1 MTDVT
6 VQILDVCF
14 DIENAGREF
23 AGTLGEFGY
32 IRELSDC
39 KISKIVEV
47 KLADDFESY
56 TQTLRVM
63 PTEIQFHRSPYE
75 QWQLKAHMAQTSKCR
90 DFILPAEGLVFS
102 LSGAGTSVV
111 IHVDPKRNSARCTEV
126 IHLFFRNIAIY
137 ARSSAMGAMLHATA
151 TVYSDG
157 ARVMIGPSGGGKTEA
172 LLSDVFRSNA
182 RPLSNDRTCV
192 NFADGIAY
200 GFPSYLTA
208 FPETFLR
215 FPELAHVSRASVD
228 QIEDASAPAR
238 KFFISMG
245 RIAVAAGRPYEP
257 SARIKTLCF
266 FDGRWSST
274 RKPLS
279 LDLDSDEHIH
289 RAVSVLEKC
298 CFDGGEPSYTNW
310 HGFKLPVTRHNW
322 KKLLLDTKAR
332 KIDLVLLT
340 SHGFCR

>member
-1 MTDVT
+1 VTDVT
-6 VQILDVCF
+6 AQILDVRF
-14 DIENAGREF
+14 DIQNAEREF
-23 AGTLGEFGY
+23 AGTLGQFGY
-32 IRELSDC
+32 ARTLSDC
-39 KISKIVEV
+39 KISKTIEV
-47 KLADDFESY
+47 RLIDDFESH
-56 TQTLRVM
+56 TQTLRVG
-63 PTEIQFHRSPYE
+63 PTDKQFHRSPYK
-75 QWQLKAHMAQTSKCR
+75 QWQLKAYMAQTSNGT
-90 DFILPAEGLVFS
+90 DFILPAEGLIFS
-102 LSGAGTSVV
+102 LNGAGLSVV
-111 IHVDPKRNSARCTEV
+111 IHVDPTKDPARCAEV

-151 TVYSDG
+151 TVHPDG

-172 LLSDVFRSNA
+172 LLSDIFRSNG

-215 FPELAHVSRASVD
+215 FPELVNVSRASVD
-228 QIEDASAPAR
+228 QVEGASRPTR

-245 RIAVAAGRPYEP
+245 TIAEAAGRPYET
-257 SARIKTLCF
+257 SAKINTLIL

-274 RKPLS
+274 RRPRA

-298 CFDGGEPSYTNW
+298 CFDGDEPSYTNW
-310 HGFKLPVTRHNW
+310 HGFELPVSRHDW
-322 KKLLLDTKAR
+322 KKLLLEAKSQ
-332 KIDLVLLT
+332 KINLVLVT
-340 SHGFCR
+340 SDELC